1 MNAMYTE
8 VYVGLFFGR
17 RSQVECP
24 WHTLNRRSMQECV
37 CKHLYVYYVGLTAEE
52 DAYSSDPG
60 MQAPFMQ
67 MHTSSDRRDNSAR

>member
-1 MNAMYTE
+1 
-8 VYVGLFFGR
+8 
-17 RSQVECP
+17 
-24 WHTLNRRSMQECV
+24 MQECV